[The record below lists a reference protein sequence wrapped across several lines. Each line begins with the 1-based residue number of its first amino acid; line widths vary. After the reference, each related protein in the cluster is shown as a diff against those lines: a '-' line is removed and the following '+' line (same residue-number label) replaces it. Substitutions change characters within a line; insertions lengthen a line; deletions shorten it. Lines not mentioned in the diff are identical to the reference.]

1 MSNKSLVIYFSH
13 TGENYTSAGIRSLE
27 KGNTE
32 VIAEMIQEFTDSD
45 LFQVEA
51 IHAYP
56 YSYKACTD
64 AALREK
70 NRNERPELKKYLE
83 DIQAYDTIYIGFP
96 NWWGTMPMPLFS
108 LLERLDF
115 RGKTIKPFCTHEGSC
130 MGSSEADLKK
140 LCSGGILKK
149 GLPVRGSHVYEAKPL
164 VKTWVLE

>member
-1 MSNKSLVIYFSH
+1 MSNKNLVIYFSH
-13 TGENYTSAGIRSLE
+13 TGENYTSVGIRSLE

-64 AALREK
+64 AALQEK
-70 NRNERPELKKYLE
+70 NRNERLELKKYLE

-108 LLERLDF
+108 LLEKLDF
-115 RGKTIKPFCTHEGSC
+115 HGKTIKPFCTHEGSG

-149 GLPVRGSHVYEAKPL
+149 GLLVRGSHVYEAKPL
-164 VKTWVLE
+164 VKTWVLV